1 MKVSNKTWLREFT
14 PIEEMEAGVVLT
26 GAEAKS
32 AMEGRIKLEASFVKI
47 REHEPFLINTEI
59 FKYRF
64 DGSLDYN
71 PTRSR
76 KLLLNAREI
85 LRLETKIA
93 SNPGLT
99 IVPVSMYSRGRH
111 IKVKIALVKGK
122 KETEKRRL
130 ERNKEVKRQQ
140 EREAKD
146 YIKS

>member
-14 PIEEMEAGVVLT
+14 PIEEMEAGIVLS

-32 AMEGRIKLEASFVKI
+32 AMEGRIKLEASFIKI

-59 FKYRF
+59 FRYQF
-64 DGSLDYN
+64 DGNPEYN

-76 KLLLNAREI
+76 KLLLNAKEI
-85 LRLETKIA
+85 LRLETKMA

-99 IVPVSMYSRGRH
+99 IIPVSMYSKGRR

-130 ERNKEVKRQQ
+130 ERDKKVVRAQ
-140 EREAKD
+140 ERELKELLR
-146 YIKS
+146 

>member
-14 PIEEMEAGVVLT
+14 PIEEMEAGVVLSGSET
-26 GAEAKS
+26 KS
-32 AMEGRIKLEASFVKI
+32 AYEGRIKLEASFVKI

-59 FKYRF
+59 FKYKF
-64 DGSLDYN
+64 DGSLEYN

-76 KLLLNAREI
+76 KLLLNKKEI
-85 LRLETKIA
+85 LRLESKMA

-99 IVPVSMYSRGRH
+99 IVPVSMYTSGRR

-130 ERNKEVKRQQ
+130 EKGKEILRDQQREVKKFSR
-140 EREAKD
+140 
-146 YIKS
+146 